1 MDLSPEA
8 QAVLDASR
16 KYTTQAW
23 SDATHQRF
31 RLGISAALLAVADQI
46 WMKQP
51 LEDTDVD
58 YGIFAA
64 HNVISTSLLA
74 IAAELETAQ

>member
-46 WMKQP
+46 LMEQP
-51 LEDTDVD
+51 LGKTDADAGV
-58 YGIFAA
+58 FAA
-64 HNVISTSLLA
+64 HQVISTSLIA